1 MDYKKIFDPG
11 LISRPLADE
20 ERDPLADRRDGRV
33 YVYYNPDVPLAV
45 NIALATRR
53 PLLLRGRSG
62 TGKSSLARN
71 VAINL
76 GFRYYEA
83 VVTSRTHARDLLW
96 EVDLLRRLHRAQL
109 REGELDPDMT
119 PFIEP
124 KVLWWAFDPASAA
137 EQAEIAAGKD
147 VEDPTFENPGAPRA
161 VVLIDEIDKAEPDV
175 PNNLLVPLGSL
186 QFQVEETR
194 LPVKTTPENA
204 PLVFITS
211 NDERELPPAFLRRCI
226 QLELPSPDSDGLKK
240 IAEAHFPDFADTI
253 AKIAALLEEATQKAG
268 RQLPAPP
275 EFLDTVKACRQMN
288 IVPGTKAWESLI
300 QITVLK

>member
-1 MDYKKIFDPG
+1 MDYKKIFNPG
-11 LISRPLADE
+11 PASRSVEDKQDA
-20 ERDPLADRRDGRV
+20 LADRRDGRV
-33 YVYYNPDVPLAV
+33 YVYHNADVPLAV
-45 NIALATRR
+45 NVALATRR

-96 EVDLLRRLHRAQL
+96 EVDLLRRLHLAQL

-119 PFIEP
+119 AFIEP
-124 KVLWWAFDPASAA
+124 GVLWWAFDPQSAA
-137 EQAEIAAGKD
+137 TQAKMAAGKE
-147 VEDPTFENPGAPRA
+147 VPDPTFEHPGAAQA

-194 LPVKTTPENA
+194 LPVKTTPETA

-226 QLELPSPDSDGLKK
+226 QLELPSPDTEGLKK
-240 IAEAHFPDFADTI
+240 IAEAHFPNFTDTI
-253 AKIAALLEEATQKAG
+253 AKIATLLEESTKKAG
-268 RQLPAPP
+268 RPLPAPP
-275 EFLDTVKACRQMN
+275 EFLDTVKACRQMD